1 MTTNDERE
9 PPKWQADATE
19 LDAAGPGPTMAPNV
33 IILPYVSVEKGE
45 NRSDPD
51 VQTPLQVLPRQ
62 DSLLPCMEVQA
73 TQRRDPSQLASRRTA
88 R

>member
-33 IILPYVSVEKGE
+33 IILPYVSAEKGVMGWPPSNKE
-45 NRSDPD
+45 NWASLYPSEIHKQQDR
-51 VQTPLQVLPRQ
+51 QVGCPIG
-62 DSLLPCMEVQA
+62 
-73 TQRRDPSQLASRRTA
+73 
-88 R
+88 